1 MKKIFVAAAI
11 CALTAVTALSFAA
24 CGEGGSNPP
33 GSETYTF
40 EAEYAVL
47 PTDGAGWS
55 GGMGGVSPDLDGDF
69 NASNGYFVV
78 GMYKKGSSLTFKVD
92 ADKAVEDAKLVARFS
107 NEDPAGLLNIDGKK
121 SYTLTSEDY
130 LIKVNGTAIDYNDI
144 TFNNIKTT
152 NKFMDYTIAKGLSL
166 KQGENTIELICNND
180 QSMGGTTLGTA
191 PIVDCIKI
199 TTTASLTWEPNE
211 SQLPE

>member
-1 MKKIFVAAAI
+1 MKKFLITAAV
-11 CALTAVTALSFAA
+11 CALTAAAALTFAA
-24 CGEGGSNPP
+24 CGGDGNPP

-47 PTDGAGWS
+47 PADGAGWS
-55 GGMGGVSPDLDGDF
+55 GGMGGVNPDIDGDF

-78 GMYKKGSSLTFKVD
+78 GMYKKGSTLTFNIE

-121 SYTLTSEDY
+121 SYTITPETY
-130 LIKVNGTAIDYNDI
+130 QIKVNGTALDYNDI

-152 NKFMDYTIAKGLSL
+152 NKFMDYTIASGVSL
-166 KQGENTIELICNND
+166 KQGENVIELICNND

-191 PIVDCIKI
+191 PVVDCIKI
-199 TTTASLTWEPNE
+199 TTSAKLTWEPDE
-211 SQLPE
+211 SHLPE

>member
-78 GMYKKGSSLTFKVD
+78 GMYKKGSTLTFNVE
-92 ADKAVEDAKLVARFS
+92 ADKAVDDARLVARFS
-107 NEDPAGLLNIDGKK
+107 NEDPASLLNIDGKK
-121 SYTLTSEDY
+121 AYTLTPENY
-130 LIKVNGTAIDYNDI
+130 QIKVNGTALDFNDI
-144 TFNNIKTT
+144 TFNNIQKT
-152 NKFMDYTIAKGLSL
+152 NRFMDYTIATGVSL
-166 KQGENTIELICNND
+166 KQGENTIELVCNND

-191 PIVDCIKI
+191 PIVDCIKV